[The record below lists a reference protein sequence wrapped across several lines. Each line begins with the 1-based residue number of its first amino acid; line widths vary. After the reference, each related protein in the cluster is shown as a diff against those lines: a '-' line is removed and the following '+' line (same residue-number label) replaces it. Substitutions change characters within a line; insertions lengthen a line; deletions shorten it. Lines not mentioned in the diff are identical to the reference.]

1 MMQVCIPDDSPSIL
15 AGSEAWTLLQ
25 SFAEVAY
32 FDTLPGS
39 ESTLI
44 ERIGT
49 APAVLNIRSSSRFT
63 ERVFASCPTLRLLS
77 IWGTGTDH
85 VDLAAAER
93 YGVKVANTPGVSA
106 ISIAEHAL
114 ALLLAVARQIPAM
127 DSSTRGG
134 EWRRGHFVQLYGK
147 TCGIIGYGAIGREF
161 ARIAAGIGMRVTVW
175 TMNPDR
181 YPGVEFIPID
191 ELCANSDVISVHLRL
206 SPETTGFLGPA
217 AFSLMKR
224 NAILINTARGAIVDE
239 PALIEALTRGR
250 IAGAGLDVFATEPLP
265 VDHPIT
271 DLSNVVISPHCAG
284 ITPEAV
290 AAGLRMAV
298 ENLMAPAPSRSR
310 L

>member
-1 MMQVCIPDDSPSIL
+1 MIQVCVPDDSPSVL

-63 ERVFASCPTLRLLS
+63 ERVFAACPTLRLLS

-114 ALLLAVARQIPAM
+114 ALLLAVARQTPAM
-127 DSSTRGG
+127 DASTRAG

-147 TCGIIGYGAIGREF
+147 TCGIIGDGANGPEL
-161 ARIAAGIGMRVTVW
+161 ARVATGIGMRVVGW
-175 TMNPDR
+175 AGDPDR
-181 YPGVEFIPID
+181 HHRV
-191 ELCANSDVISVHLRL
+191 
-206 SPETTGFLGPA
+206 
-217 AFSLMKR
+217 
-224 NAILINTARGAIVDE
+224 
-239 PALIEALTRGR
+239 AL
-250 IAGAGLDVFATEPLP
+250 V
-265 VDHPIT
+265 
-271 DLSNVVISPHCAG
+271 
-284 ITPEAV
+284 
-290 AAGLRMAV
+290 
-298 ENLMAPAPSRSR
+298 
-310 L
+310 